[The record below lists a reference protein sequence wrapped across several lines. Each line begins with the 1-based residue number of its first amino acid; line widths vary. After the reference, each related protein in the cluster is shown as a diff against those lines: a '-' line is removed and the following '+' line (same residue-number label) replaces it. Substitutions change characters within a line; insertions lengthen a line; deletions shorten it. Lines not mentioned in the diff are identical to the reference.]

1 MPLET
6 SVAKSAATRTAG
18 AGEFVSHVVPKY
30 LLLLPLI
37 ALAVPTALVAVGEG
51 AGGLAL
57 PYNLFVVDVR
67 LPGVFR
73 LHMLASGAALLLIP
87 LVIWL
92 RRESAWHRPLGR
104 VAAVAVLLGALTALP
119 VAVMSDSVAMARAG
133 FFAQGVVWLALIAAG
148 VSAIRRRKVH
158 DHARLMLAMAAVAS
172 GAIWVRVATTIV
184 TSWHLPFDPVYACVA
199 WAGWLVPLAL
209 VWLAPLRRLTAALP

>member
-6 SVAKSAATRTAG
+6 SVANTGATRAAG
-18 AGEFVSHVVPKY
+18 AGEFVSRVVPKY

-51 AGGLAL
+51 SGGLSL
-57 PYNLFVVDVR
+57 PYNLFIVDLR
-67 LPGVFR
+67 LPAVFR
-73 LHMLASGAALLLIP
+73 LHMLASGVALLLIP
-87 LVIWL
+87 LVIWV

-104 VAAVAVLLGALTALP
+104 VAAAAVVLGALTSLP

-133 FFAQGVVWLALIAAG
+133 FFAQGVVWLALIVAG
-148 VSAIRRRKVH
+148 VSAIRRRKVA

-184 TSWHLPFDPVYACVA
+184 TSWQLPFDPVYGCVA

-209 VWLAPLRRLTAALP
+209 VWLAPWRRLAAALP